1 MKINS
6 FKKKKLNMYELT
18 LSNNERVILY
28 DDIILKYDLLISKEI
43 EYKELGKIIEENNK
57 LQVYYEA
64 LKFISRKLRTEKEIR
79 KKFQEFN
86 KEAIDEAIQK
96 LKKDGYINNEVYIKA
111 YINDAVNLGIDGPF
125 KITKDLINLGFNEI
139 DILSYLDEISIDV
152 WNNKITKYIEKKQ
165 KSNHSYSNNLL
176 KQKIINDLI
185 NKGYSK
191 EMISNILSSYSF
203 PPNDDI
209 YMKEYTKAKNKYSK
223 KYSGNELELKVKN
236 YLYQKG
242 FRN

>member
-96 LKKDGYINNEVYIKA
+96 LKKDGYLNNEVYIKA